1 MVSADKCAKRQS
13 PTFFSWLVV
22 DSMSTSARV
31 SSKRFIRNQAFLDER
46 NERKEPRRYN
56 SGLPPL
62 DSASSVSYPAA
73 KRTAYNGRQWI
84 GFGPIPQP
92 PRLQLPRRFRRT
104 KNASSDLIGRKKSP
118 FCACLRS
125 CSELL
130 HGYLWPPHLYQERVS
145 LSEPSGKS
153 ERNLSRNGFKKMIQL
168 MLKRDVFPSSR
179 TADNAASGQEHRSV
193 RHVVLIWE
201 LKNAQQCENISI

>member
-1 MVSADKCAKRQS
+1 
-13 PTFFSWLVV
+13 
-22 DSMSTSARV
+22 MSTSARV

-118 FCACLRS
+118 FCVCLRS
-125 CSELL
+125 CSELPARL
-130 HGYLWPPHLYQERVS
+130 LMASAPLPRQY
-145 LSEPSGKS
+145 KS
-153 ERNLSRNGFKKMIQL
+153 SAEGPLTAMKIQL
-168 MLKRDVFPSSR
+168 KRIQEIVSR
-179 TADNAASGQEHRSV
+179 PEARPAKHM
-193 RHVVLIWE
+193 
-201 LKNAQQCENISI
+201 